1 MTRARVDIDLDAY
14 RRNLDVVRARVAPA
28 ELLAVVKS
36 DAYGHGLVPL
46 ARAAAEAGVA
56 WLGALYP
63 STARELRAA
72 GIGRHVRLLAWM
84 YDPSELFYD
93 AAELGIDLGVS
104 SLHELR
110 RIAAHGGATPARI
123 HLKIDT
129 GLSRNG
135 ATLDAWPGLVEAA
148 VAAQREGSVQIVGAW
163 THISEAS
170 DDEDTHSI
178 RRFEAAIAIAQDL
191 GASFEVRHLAAS
203 AASFARADSRFD
215 LVRVGAFT
223 LGIAPGSGLGPAE
236 VGIEP
241 VLTLSAPVVS
251 VRDGRAVIAIGYGD
265 GVSTRA
271 AGGVSIA
278 IKGARHPVVAV
289 EVDSTIVEVADS
301 VTVGDTAY
309 LFGPGDHREATLQE
323 WADATGTIGEEL
335 VVSLSP
341 RLPRHY
347 LG

>member
-1 MTRARVDIDLDAY
+1 MTRARVDIDLAAY
-14 RRNLDVVRARVAPA
+14 RRNLDFVRERIVPA

-36 DAYGHGLVPL
+36 DAYGHGFIPL
-46 ARAAAEAGVA
+46 ARAAAEAGVT

-72 GIGRHVRLLAWM
+72 GIDRRVRLLAWM
-84 YDPSELFYD
+84 YDPSERFHD
-93 AAELGIDLGVS
+93 AADLGIDLGVS

-110 RIAAHGGATPARI
+110 RISAHGGATPARI

-129 GLSRNG
+129 GLNRNG
-135 ATLDAWPGLVEAA
+135 ATSDDWPQLVEAA
-148 VAAQREGSVQIVGAW
+148 IAAERAGLVEIVGAW

-170 DDEDTHSI
+170 DEQDTDSIARFHS
-178 RRFEAAIAIAQDL
+178 AIALAEEL
-191 GASFEVRHLAAS
+191 GAAFDVRHLAAS

-251 VRDGRAVIAIGYGD
+251 VHDGSAAIAVGYGD

-271 AGGVSIA
+271 VGRVSIA
-278 IKGARHPVVAV
+278 INGVRHPVVAV
-289 EVDSTIVEVADS
+289 EVDRTVIEMAGS
-301 VTVGDTAY
+301 VSVGDTAY
-309 LFGPGDHREATLQE
+309 LFGPAGHGEATLQE

-341 RLPRHY
+341 RLTRHY
-347 LG
+347 IG